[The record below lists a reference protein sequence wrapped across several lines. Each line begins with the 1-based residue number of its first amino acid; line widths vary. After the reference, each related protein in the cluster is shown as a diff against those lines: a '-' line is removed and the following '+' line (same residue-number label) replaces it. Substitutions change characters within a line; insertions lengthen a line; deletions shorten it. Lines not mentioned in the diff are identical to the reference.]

1 MMDDYGCWKVL
12 AASGSSLGV
21 QLGAR
26 QESKHFLQIVSMGNL
41 HSNDANALLKPHTD
55 ARKASSK
62 VSGFFFVLSNG
73 CLR

>member
-1 MMDDYGCWKVL
+1 MLGWFL

-26 QESKHFLQIVSMGNL
+26 KESKHFLQIVSMENL

-55 ARKASSK
+55 ARKASS
-62 VSGFFFVLSNG
+62 
-73 CLR
+73 